1 LTGDI
6 VKQVGLVA
14 AVAALLLILWLPA
27 TPRLPAAGQVM
38 LAILA
43 FAVIVWMTEALD
55 YAVSAVVIGALMIFL
70 LAAAPDAAKPAGAMG
85 TGAALG
91 LALSGFSNSAVAL
104 VAAACF
110 IAAAMTATGLDRRI
124 ALAVL
129 SKVDARTN
137 HIVIGAM
144 FTGFLLSFIVP
155 STTARVACLVPIMMG
170 FILAFKVDKR
180 SRFAGLLVITAAQT
194 ASVWNVGIKTAAAQN
209 MVASG
214 FIEKQFGTTITW
226 AEWFVAGAP
235 FSALLSVAVYFIMTR
250 MMKPEM
256 KEIAGGQATIREQ
269 LAAIGPMTARE
280 WKLLAI
286 VLTLLGFWATEKTLH
301 GFDTSS
307 TTIAAI
313 ALMLLPR
320 LGVMDWKES
329 QRGFPW
335 GTVVLFAVG
344 ISVGTALLRTH
355 AAGWLASLIVEH
367 LGLQHASA
375 FAILMLLSLFPIVI
389 HLGFASATALASTM
403 IHDDSDHHQRARGR
417 GYARNQRGR
426 HDDAAAVRGELRL
439 HPAGECAAE
448 HDRLRYRYLRR
459 EGLHSNRSGNHAGRR
474 RAAGDLLAHLL
485 ALDGI
490 HDQVKCQ
497 AGALRRKTAFS
508 IAETGPE
515 VPSRN
520 CFASAYGSAHTERLC
535 LPILRAHWRVD
546 LTPTGGSRGQARNFL
561 CRSRRAQALRG

>member
-1 LTGDI
+1 MTPKSATATGESSPVIQQPRNI
-6 VKQVGLVA
+6 VKRIGLFA
-14 AVAALLLILWLPA
+14 AFAALLAVLLMPAMPGLP
-27 TPRLPAAGQVM
+27 PAGQVM
-38 LAILA
+38 LAVLA
-43 FAVIVWMTEALD
+43 FAVLVWMTEALD

-70 LAAAPDAAKPAGAMG
+70 LAYAPDAAKPGAIDMG

-124 ALAVL
+124 ALVVL

-144 FTGFLLSFIVP
+144 VVGFLLSFIVP

-170 FILAFKVDKR
+170 FILAFKVDQR

-209 MVASG
+209 MVAVG
-214 FIEKQFGTTITW
+214 FIEKQFGSSIGWT
-226 AEWFVAGAP
+226 EWFIAGAP

-256 KEIAGGQATIREQ
+256 AEIAGGQATIRQQ
-269 LAAIGPMTARE
+269 LDAIGKMTSSE
-280 WKLLAI
+280 WKLLVI
-286 VLTLLGFWATEKTLH
+286 VLVLLGFWATEKVLH
-301 GFDTSS
+301 NFDTSS

-320 LGVMDWKES
+320 LGVMDWKTS

-344 ISVGTALLRTH
+344 ISVGTALLRTN
-355 AAGWLASLIVEH
+355 AAGWLASLIVLH

-375 FAILMLLSLFPIVI
+375 FAILMLLSLFLIVI

-403 IHDDSDHHQRARGR
+403 IPIIMSVLT
-417 GYARNQRGR
+417 
-426 HDDAAAVRGELRL
+426 AVQTPGINVI
-439 HPAGECAAE
+439 GMTM
-448 HDRLRYRYLRR
+448 
-459 EGLHSNRSGNHAGRR
+459 
-474 RAAGDLLAHLL
+474 LLQFVVSFGFILPVNAPQNM
-485 ALDGI
+485 I
-490 HDQVKCQ
+490 
-497 AGALRRKTAFS
+497 
-508 IAETGPE
+508 
-515 VPSRN
+515 
-520 CFASAYGSAHTERLC
+520 AYGTDTFDARDFIRTGLVIT
-535 LPILRAHWRVD
+535 LAATVLLVIFA
-546 LTPTGGSRGQARNFL
+546 LTYWQWMGYMTTGG
-561 CRSRRAQALRG
+561 